1 MKRYALLFLLF
12 MALPALACSL
22 PAQQPMTHY
31 HVYNYTVDVEIEA
44 NDAATVNNHV
54 NLGQNV
60 ESKADFGGSSGD
72 SARST
77 GDEDFGA
84 VAGIMGM
91 GYVFLVSLCFAV
103 IWWLGRGVSQ

>member
-44 NDAATVNNHV
+44 NDSATVNNHV
-54 NLGQNV
+54 NLA
-60 ESKADFGGSSGD
+60 ESIQSQADFGGSSGD

-84 VAGIMGM
+84 VAGVM
-91 GYVFLVSLCFAV
+91 GYAFLVFFCGVV

>member
-12 MALPALACSL
+12 MALPAFTCL
-22 PAQQPMTHY
+22 PAQQPTPHY
-31 HVYNYTVDVEIEA
+31 HVYNYNVNVDIKA

-60 ESKADFGGSSGD
+60 ESQADFGGSSGD

-77 GDEDFGA
+77 GDQDFGA
-84 VAGIMGM
+84 VGGVM
-91 GYVFLVSLCFAV
+91 GYVFLVFFCGVV
-103 IWWLGRGVSQ
+103 IWWLGRGSD